1 MKSASVVRFVL
12 WGAAGFCLGG
22 VLLSLVSGLMI
33 PVAGAV
39 GGASLG
45 LALGD
50 RRKSVALSL
59 LSALGFSIGV
69 PVAFILGFL
78 GFVPSS
84 EYGALGAMGSLAG
97 AVGGAALGLA
107 FRDWRWIAILSATG
121 SLGVC
126 AGLAGGLY
134 MLRLLG
140 LSAEVAGGA
149 ILFAVAGIICGATL
163 GAALGLRERVT
174 GQSRASALLRL
185 AALAGIVLLA
195 GLFTLFLVVP
205 YASICSDEERAVF
218 AEFPQYGGVEREPQS
233 DSTSSGCAVFYETSA
248 PPEEVAEYF
257 AEHLEAHGWTVDQQ
271 LEAGGG
277 EEKFGGTLVTAH
289 RNGFRYDA
297 VYESLEFYD
306 PPRQGTHVAVHL
318 WKED

>member
-1 MKSASVVRFVL
+1 MKSASIVRFVL

-22 VLLSLVSGLMI
+22 VLLGLAGGLVI
-33 PVAGAV
+33 PVSGAV

-50 RRKSVALSL
+50 MRKAVALGL
-59 LSALGFSIGV
+59 LGALGFSIGV

-84 EYGALGAMGSLAG
+84 EYGALGAMGVLAG

-107 FRDWRWIAILSATG
+107 FRDWRWIAILSATC

-126 AGLAGGLY
+126 AGLTGGLS

-140 LSAEVAGGA
+140 LPAGVAGGA
-149 ILFAVAGIICGATL
+149 ILFAVAGIICGASL
-163 GAALGLRERVT
+163 GATLRIREWAA
-174 GQSRASALLRL
+174 GQSRASALLPPV
-185 AALAGIVLLA
+185 ALAGMVLLA

-205 YASICSDEERAVF
+205 YANICSDEERAAF

-233 DSTSSGCAVFYETSA
+233 DPASSGCAVFYETSA

-257 AEHLEAHGWTVDQQ
+257 ARRLEAHGWTVDQQ
-271 LEAGGG
+271 FKGGG
-277 EEKFGGTLVTAH
+277 EENFGGTLVTAH
-289 RNGFRYDA
+289 RDGFRYDA

-306 PPRQGTHVAVHL
+306 PPRPGTHVAVHL
-318 WKED
+318 WKEE